1 MSAVGFEYLLS
12 AIYVVSTIKSAVGA
26 VQYANSWYTWLPG
39 DSETAPIP
47 PDHKSWQWVENDD
60 EFEIER

>member
-1 MSAVGFEYLLS
+1 MSAVGLEYLLS

-26 VQYANSWYTWLPG
+26 VQYANSWYTWLRE
-39 DSETAPIP
+39 DNETTLIL
-47 PDHKSWQWVENDD
+47 PDDKSWQWIENDD

>member
-1 MSAVGFEYLLS
+1 MSTVGLEYLLS

-26 VQYANSWYTWLPG
+26 VEYAGSWYTWLRG
-39 DSETAPIP
+39 SSKDTAP
-47 PDHKSWQWVENDD
+47 PDHKAWQWIEYDD